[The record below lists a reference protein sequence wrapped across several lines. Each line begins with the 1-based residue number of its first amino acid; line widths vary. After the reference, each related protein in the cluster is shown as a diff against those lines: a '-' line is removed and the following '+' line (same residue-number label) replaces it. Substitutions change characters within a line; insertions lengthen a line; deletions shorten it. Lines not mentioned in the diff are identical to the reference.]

1 MKAPRGVLAA
11 AILSILMT
19 QVAFAAPRA
28 PSPEPR
34 SVLEHHGPMAYQHPC
49 IAGIQRS
56 YSTVVRGSFFGFTGS
71 DHIGAIG
78 DAKVRTQGPCTNST
92 GTNFD
97 IPFVL
102 PANLQ
107 SSTSINRIVQVGYAR
122 CGKPAGQL
130 CNDVP
135 TGAQK
140 FIYVCNDNSG
150 GVICDAT
157 AWAGNPVV
165 GRRYR
170 FRVQYNQLGTAKWDY
185 SIKDLVTGITK
196 SKSIT
201 STWHNADG
209 VWYGG
214 ENTDNGS
221 VMASAHV
228 GGNDIEMYWMQ
239 YLRSSVGTWSVVTDI
254 SATSNPPDFFECQV
268 IGNVC
273 VSGAEPSW
281 YGFNI
286 FSQNYTNDGIQVWS
300 SDHL

>member
-1 MKAPRGVLAA
+1 M
-11 AILSILMT
+11 
-19 QVAFAAPRA
+19 
-28 PSPEPR
+28 
-34 SVLEHHGPMAYQHPC
+34 LEHHGPMAYQHPC